1 MQDQLSFLAHR
12 VSGLISQDCL
22 VEASEVTEDML
33 KIIFMHSHEKS
44 NFDRPTD
51 QWSLFC
57 GALSPRAEQH
67 FSNLVIYSG
76 VEYDEEEYP
85 VPVRSDGFVYT
96 EDDRPC

>member
-1 MQDQLSFLAHR
+1 MQDQLSFLGHR
-12 VSGLISQDCL
+12 VSGLISQDRL

-57 GALSPRAEQH
+57 GALSPRAEQV
-67 FSNLVIYSG
+67 FSNLLMYSG
-76 VEYDEEEYP
+76 VGHEDEKP
-85 VPVRSDGFVYT
+85 IRSDGFVYT